1 MSHRRFASKVVVT
14 LLCIFLLTAIGIT
27 VVQAKT
33 QTKTCS
39 FSVSNDWISGS
50 FSSTINMTTGTI
62 SPGEKAN
69 VSCTLIN
76 SNLNLVLNLE
86 NITGISS
93 DSFSGSINPISKGN
107 ATLTGLSYI
116 SSTGEN
122 MSVLLN
128 FEAYIS
134 GIVAS
139 NGTTN
144 KASLTWV
151 NTTSPGLTLTAPS
164 TSKEGDLVSLS
175 LTNITYTLSIGLL
188 AQGAT
193 ETITLIPA
201 NQASYATSSSDVTL
215 DMSVVNPYSTNWLL
229 WVVAIV
235 LIAACSLVSVMF
247 VRAKKEL
254 KTIKTQP
261 PKQIPTQQNTPVV
274 PAVAPAPVVKP
285 APAQPAIIRC
295 KSCGADNR
303 GTAKFCRKC
312 GKQL

>member
-1 MSHRRFASKVVVT
+1 MSGT
-14 LLCIFLLTAIGIT
+14 
-27 VVQAKT
+27 
-33 QTKTCS
+33 
-39 FSVSNDWISGS
+39 
-50 FSSTINMTTGTI
+50 FSSTINLTTGTI
-62 SPGEKAN
+62 SPGEKTN
-69 VSCTLIN
+69 VTCNLVN
-76 SNLNLVLNLE
+76 SNLNMQLNLE

-93 DSFSGSINPISKGN
+93 DSFSGSISPIGSGN
-107 ATLTGLSYI
+107 ATITGLSYI

-128 FEAYIS
+128 FEASIS

-139 NGTTN
+139 NGTTSE
-144 KASLTWV
+144 ARLTWV
-151 NTTSPGLTLTAPS
+151 NTTNPALTLTAPD
-164 TSKEGDLVSLS
+164 TAKEGELLRLS

-201 NQASYATSSSDVTL
+201 NQASYVASPSEVTT
-215 DMSVVNPYSTNWLL
+215 DISVVNPYSTNWLL
-229 WVVAIV
+229 WVDAIV
-235 LIAACSLVSVMF
+235 LIVACSLVSVMF

-261 PKQIPTQQNTPVV
+261 PKQVPIQQKPT
-274 PAVAPAPVVKP
+274 VAPAVIAPVAKP
-285 APAQPAIIRC
+285 APAQPAVVRC